1 MPKPRVKFDEKQQQL
16 LMALYEIGC
25 KDVEVASVMKLTTTV
40 LRRAIEQNGLSASI
54 KEVKGIA
61 DRKVEMSLY
70 RQAVRGNITAC
81 IFWLC
86 NRQRGK
92 WAHVNQKEL
101 QAGESG
107 SNINVVVI
115 KDAGAPKQD
124 KTDIIEIEQEGSN
137 GNEHRTN

>member
-1 MPKPRVKFDEKQQQL
+1 MPKPRIKFDEKQKQL

-25 KDVEVASVMKLTTTV
+25 KDIEVASVMKLSLTV
-40 LRRAIEQNGLSASI
+40 LKRAIDQNGIRDAI

-86 NRQRGK
+86 NRQREK
-92 WAHVNQKEL
+92 WAHVNKEL
-101 QAGESG
+101 GPGDTNG
-107 SNINVVVI
+107 SINVVVI

-124 KTDIIEIEQEGSN
+124 KSDVIEIEAGQ
-137 GNEHRTN
+137 NEKNTD